1 MNRIL
6 YLIPLGLFAF
16 IAGLGGY
23 MLTQTKDDAIPSQMI
38 AKPLPEFD
46 LPPATEGVE
55 GLSSSDFVGGG
66 PKLLNL
72 WASWCPPCIAEA
84 PHLETL
90 KEAGAPIYGIAMRDT
105 PEDVAA
111 FLANHG
117 NPYEAIAHD
126 KISAIQFELGS
137 SGLPE
142 TFVIDGDG
150 VIRYQHIGDIRKEH
164 VPMLLDLLEQAK

>member
-1 MNRIL
+1 MRL
-6 YLIPLGLFAF
+6 AYLIPLALFAF

-23 MLTQTKDDAIPSQMI
+23 MLTQSKDEAIPSQMVT
-38 AKPLPEFD
+38 KPLPQFD
-46 LPPATEGVE
+46 LPPVLGEGAGV
-55 GLSSSDFVGGG
+55 SRADFIGGE

-90 KEAGAPIYGIAMRDT
+90 KEAGVPIYGIAMKDT

-111 FLANHG
+111 FFARHG
-117 NPYEAIAHD
+117 NPYVAIGHD
-126 KISAIQFELGS
+126 EISAIQFDLGS

-142 TFVIDGDG
+142 TFVIDATG
-150 VIRYQHIGDIRKEH
+150 VIRYQHIGDIREEH
-164 VPMLLDLLEQAK
+164 VPILLDLLEQAK

>member
-1 MNRIL
+1 MNRL
-6 YLIPLGLFAF
+6 AYLIPLGLFAF

-23 MLTQTKDDAIPSQMI
+23 MLTQAKNDTIPSQMI

-46 LPPATEGVE
+46 LPAATEGVE
-55 GLSSSDFVGGG
+55 GVKQADFLDGE

-72 WASWCPPCIAEA
+72 WASWCAPCIAEA
-84 PHLETL
+84 PQLEAL
-90 KEAGAPIYGIAMRDT
+90 KEAGAPIYGIAMRDA

-117 NPYEAIAHD
+117 NPYRAIGHD
-126 KISAIQFELGS
+126 DISAIQFELGS

-142 TFVIDGDG
+142 TFVIDGKG
-150 VIRYQHIGDIRKEH
+150 VIRYQHIGVIREEH
-164 VPMLLDLLEQAK
+164 VPNLLELLEQAK